1 VSSDI
6 FFENKPLNNKNWA
19 AGKDELL
26 TAFMYKPE
34 SKNV

>member
-1 VSSDI
+1 MSFKNI
-6 FFENKPLNNKNWA
+6 YKHKLLNDKKWA

-34 SKNV
+34 SENV